1 MRQYIIYILFIGLGL
16 VNLKAKSQLVCDT
29 LTFIN
34 CVENRI
40 TLDTNNQSLD
50 QFKNKI
56 SSIQSNNNQQ
66 VNIVHI
72 GDSHLQA
79 GFITEK
85 IKQTLFEN
93 FGQDTTASP
102 GFIFPYTI
110 ANTNNP
116 FFYKVYYS
124 GNWNVC
130 KNIDQ
135 EKTCNLGLS
144 GITVTTNDSIA
155 SFCIKM
161 QNTKYNKPM
170 KYYFNRI
177 KILHNQKD
185 SLQITIN
192 GITPET
198 RNGFSVVELNHEIDS
213 IHIQIEQANG
223 NFELYGL
230 ILENS
235 KSKLNYHT
243 FGVNGATALS
253 YLKCDYLSEQLQLI
267 NPDLII
273 ISLGTNEAY
282 DENFSTLEH
291 EYILKDIIYQI
302 QDILPNTAI
311 LFTTIN
317 DHLKKD
323 QSINPNIIEVNKNI
337 QNVCTEF
344 ELPYWDLYT
353 IMGGP
358 NSIKEWNKKGLTGDD
373 LLHFKRL
380 GYEIQGELFSNALIE
395 FIFN

>member
-1 MRQYIIYILFIGLGL
+1 MKLYKVYILIMALSL
-16 VNLKAKSQLVCDT
+16 INIKAKSQLVCDT
-29 LTFIN
+29 LPFIN
-34 CVENRI
+34 CAENSI
-40 TLDTNNQSLD
+40 TISPDNQILNP
-50 QFKNKI
+50 FKNKVL
-56 SSIQSNNNQQ
+56 SKESDNKQP

-85 IKQTLFEN
+85 IKQSFFEN
-93 FGQDTTASP
+93 FHKDTVAAP

-124 GNWNVC
+124 GNWDVC

-144 GITVTTNDSIA
+144 GITVSTNDSLV
-155 SFCIKM
+155 SFSIKM
-161 QNTKYNKPM
+161 QNKKYNKPN
-170 KYYFNRI
+170 KYYFDRI
-177 KILHNQKD
+177 KILHNQSD
-185 SLQITIN
+185 SVQITIN
-192 GITPET
+192 DIISET
-198 RNGFSVVELNHEIDS
+198 NNGYSFIETNNNIDS
-213 IHIQIEQANG
+213 IHIEIEQQNG

-235 KSKLNYHT
+235 KTKLNYHT

-253 YLKCDYLSEQLQLI
+253 YLKCDYLSEQLQFI
-267 NPDLII
+267 NPDLIV

-282 DENFSTLEH
+282 DDQFNSLEH
-291 EYILKDIIYQI
+291 EYILKDMIYQI

-337 QNVCTEF
+337 LKVCKEF
-344 ELPYWDLYT
+344 ELPYWDLYI

-358 NSIKEWNKKGLTGDD
+358 NSIKEWNQKGLTGKDM
-373 LLHFKRL
+373 LHFKKS
-380 GYEIQGELFSNALIE
+380 GYEIQGELFSKALID
-395 FIFN
+395 FISN